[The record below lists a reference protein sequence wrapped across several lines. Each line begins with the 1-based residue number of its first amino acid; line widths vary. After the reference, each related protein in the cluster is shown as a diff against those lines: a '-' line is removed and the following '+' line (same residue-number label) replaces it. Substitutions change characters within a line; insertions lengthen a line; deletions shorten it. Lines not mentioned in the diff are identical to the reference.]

1 MKKLLLHSCCA
12 PCSSGVLDVL
22 KDYDVTVYFYNPNI
36 YPDEEYYKRA
46 AEQAKF
52 LDTLGYKYIIEEYD
66 SPAFYEIAKGKE
78 KEKEG
83 GARCI
88 ECFRL
93 RLKKTYEYAK
103 THGFDAFTT
112 TLSVS
117 PYKNYDNIV
126 RVGNEFSD
134 DRVEFLPFN
143 FKKKDGYLKSI
154 QNSKKYGLYRQ
165 DYCGCKFSIRQKI
178 YE

>member
-1 MKKLLLHSCCA
+1 MKLLLHSCCA
-12 PCSSGVLDVL
+12 PCSSGVLDTL

-36 YPDEEYYKRA
+36 YPAEEYDLRA
-46 AEQAKF
+46 KEQMKF
-52 LDTLGYKYIIEEYD
+52 LDAMGIKYVVEEHHSD
-66 SPAFYEIAKGKE
+66 EFYAVVKGLE
-78 KEKEG
+78 SEKEG

-93 RLKKTYEYAK
+93 RLSRTYEYAK
-103 THGFDAFTT
+103 THGFDAYTT

-126 RVGNEFSD
+126 RIGNMYSD
-134 DRVEFLPFN
+134 DKTKFLPFN

-165 DYCGCKFSIRQKI
+165 NYCGCEFSMRKNIS
-178 YE
+178 E

>member
-12 PCSSGVLDVL
+12 PCSSGVLDTL
-22 KDYDVTVYFYNPNI
+22 SDYDVTVYFYNPNI

-46 AEQAKF
+46 EEQVKF
-52 LDTLGYKYIIEEYD
+52 LQELGFKYVIEEYG
-66 SPAFYEIAKGKE
+66 SEAFYDVVKGKE
-78 KEKEG
+78 NEKEG

-103 THGFDAFTT
+103 ANGFDAYTT

-126 RVGNEFSD
+126 KIGKELSD
-134 DRVEFLPFN
+134 DKVEFLPFN

-165 DYCGCKFSIRQKI
+165 NYCGCKFSMREKI
-178 YE
+178 AE